1 MGQYRWNASDNA
13 EAVKERN
20 MDMKK
25 IILLTALI
33 LVSALPVSAAVDV
46 EQNLINGSVEAK
58 ISITGKSKEEYV
70 PIMVVNPN
78 KDYISADLN
87 MDGAAKD
94 TFQML
99 KNIKTD
105 ENGNY
110 SYSYTVTDKS
120 GTYTL
125 IEGNEQP
132 QEFTI
137 MTSAVLSEIFN
148 TVNNASNVS
157 EAAAVLNKYHNQLNV
172 KWSEECSFNMN
183 EISAGILKE
192 RPFADVNTI
201 IQSYKRNLAANILG
215 NKENSTKAESVLTQC
230 CNILNI
236 ENSGIADIYNS
247 FSDKEKKEFFGYIAN
262 AGISNY
268 SNFEEN
274 FKEQAVLAALKN
286 SISYGA
292 SKELLNEYQ
301 NIIKIDWSSELNG
314 LKDVSAVYKGIT
326 GKYYANSNAL
336 LTDVRRL
343 VKEQTNKNSS
353 TNSGGGSGSS
363 GGGGF
368 VGSGNNQREGGT
380 TITPAEPVPTSIP
393 EQNNEN
399 EIFTDLNGFNW
410 AKESIYKLAED
421 GVLNGIGNNRFAP
434 EAPVTREQFTRA
446 VVLAFG
452 FTGNGDV
459 SFNDVDKNEWYY
471 DTICT
476 AYTNGIIQGIDDT
489 HFGIGE
495 KLTREQM
502 AVILCRAAEK
512 SGISFE
518 LERALTFT
526 DTDKI
531 NGYASEAVNKLCNRG
546 IINGFEDGSFRP
558 REICTRAQM
567 AKVICLVRDEKK

>member
-1 MGQYRWNASDNA
+1 
-13 EAVKERN
+13 
-20 MDMKK
+20 MKK

-46 EQNLINGSVEAK
+46 EQNLVNGSVEAK

-353 TNSGGGSGSS
+353 ANSGGGSGSS

-368 VGSGNNQREGGT
+368 VSSGNNQREGGT

-399 EIFTDLNGFNW
+399 EIFTDLNGFDW

-434 EAPVTREQFTRA
+434 EDPVTREQFTRA

-452 FTGNGDV
+452 FTGNGDIP
-459 SFNDVDKNEWYY
+459 FNDVDKNEWYY

-531 NGYASEAVNKLCNRG
+531 SGYASEAVNKLCNRG

>member
-1 MGQYRWNASDNA
+1 
-13 EAVKERN
+13 
-20 MDMKK
+20 MKK
-25 IILLTALI
+25 IILLTVLI
-33 LVSALPVSAAVDV
+33 LMSALPVSAEVDV
-46 EQNLINGSVEAK
+46 RQNLVNGSVKAE
-58 ISITGKSKEEYV
+58 ISIAGQSKEEYV
-70 PIMVVNPN
+70 PIVVVNPD

-353 TNSGGGSGSS
+353 ANSGGGSGSS

-368 VGSGNNQREGGT
+368 VSSGNNQREGGT

-399 EIFTDLNGFNW
+399 EIFTDLNGFDW
-410 AKESIYKLAED
+410 AKESIYKLVED

-434 EAPVTREQFTRA
+434 EDPVTREQFTRA

-459 SFNDVDKNEWYY
+459 PFNDVDKNEWYY

-531 NGYASEAVNKLCNRG
+531 SGYASEAVNKLCNRG

>member
-1 MGQYRWNASDNA
+1 
-13 EAVKERN
+13 
-20 MDMKK
+20 MKK
-25 IILLTALI
+25 IILLTLLI
-33 LVSALPVSAAVDV
+33 LTTALPVKAAVDV
-46 EQNLINGSVEAK
+46 EQNFTDGKVEAK
-58 ISITGKSKEEYV
+58 ISISGHSSEEYI

-78 KDYISADLN
+78 KDYTSVDLN
-87 MDGAAKD
+87 INGAAAD

-99 KNIKTD
+99 TNLRTD

-125 IEGNEQP
+125 IEGDEQP

-353 TNSGGGSGSS
+353 ANSGGGSGSS

-368 VGSGNNQREGGT
+368 VSSGNNQREGGT

-399 EIFTDLNGFNW
+399 EIFTDLNGFDW

-434 EAPVTREQFTRA
+434 EDPVTREQFTRA

-459 SFNDVDKNEWYY
+459 PFNDVDKNEWYY

-495 KLTREQM
+495 ELTREQM

-512 SGISFE
+512 SGISFATE
-518 LERALTFT
+518 SNLTFI

-531 NGYASEAVNKLCNRG
+531 NGYASEAVNKLCNQG

-558 REICTRAQM
+558 QEICTRAQM
-567 AKVICLVRDEKK
+567 AKVIYLVRGQEK

>member
-1 MGQYRWNASDNA
+1 
-13 EAVKERN
+13 
-20 MDMKK
+20 MKK

-58 ISITGKSKEEYV
+58 ISITGKSEEEYV

-183 EISAGILKE
+183 EIIAGILKE

-489 HFGIGE
+489 RFGIGE

-567 AKVICLVRDEKK
+567 AKVICLVRNEKK